1 MYMYLGCY
9 YDSLLRPLPLVSFV
23 PEFFELQDNLNNRI
37 LSLTQCSSF
46 MRTIVS
52 LELDDRCAFQVSVNQ
67 DEFFLSRSLHLNHLC
82 LTVHR
87 LEDCVRLL
95 NQRHIQLHSLSVT
108 VGNVFRN
115 DRISEITS
123 ASICL

>member
-1 MYMYLGCY
+1 MYLGCY

-23 PEFFELQDNLNNRI
+23 PEFFELQDDLNNRV
-37 LSLTQCSSF
+37 LSLIQCSSF
-46 MRTIVS
+46 MHTIVS

-67 DEFFLSRSLHLNHLC
+67 EELFLSRSFHLTHLR
-82 LTVHR
+82 LAVNR

-95 NQRHIQLHSLSVT
+95 NQQHIQLHSLSVT
-108 VGNVFRN
+108 VGNVCRN

-123 ASICL
+123 ACICL